1 MRTCAATIRQ
11 YWNKFLHLNTRSKYT
26 SVFVIA
32 IALVGVFLVPHIA
45 HAELD
50 MTSISNAIILAVT
63 RFFLWIASF
72 FIQLSLF
79 FLKFF
84 ILLAGYNGFINAPV
98 VKFGWNI
105 IRDVANMFF
114 IVILLV
120 IAFGTILGLEQYE
133 WKKSLPKLV
142 FAAIFVNFSNVIC
155 QLIIDV
161 SQVFTITFL
170 NAVAGTAGGNFINM
184 MNFREVLAFS
194 TSKPE
199 ANADIAGDLL
209 IGALFALFMCMVAA
223 AAIGSYLIVML
234 FRMVTLWCLII
245 LSPLAF
251 LFSVLPSTQSYAD
264 EFWKEFVNHVIA
276 APMMVFFLWLS
287 FATFGSGNIT
297 DSLQGPE
304 NNSLS
309 DYEIDD
315 DATSVGGQAGVS
327 INRAASWMNL
337 ANFAVAI
344 GFLMM
349 GMERVQKLGVKGGD
363 WVDKAKGF
371 ATNAFTI
378 ASGIKLAQMGYDKA
392 GGVTGLV
399 TKPVSALASVTG
411 LKHGAKM
418 GAEKV
423 KRGWYGTRLGSIGL
437 RREGSLAASQHATH
451 ALKERMESE
460 GHRKSSAHHE
470 AARQNVLLANEKR
483 RLQGDSGHAEAE
495 VRLHVF
501 EEENAAFK
509 AETNNLKAAWK
520 ADPANAGK
528 NLDEKTEAELQKQA
542 LANLGDKAAT
552 LQALNAEAQSKAWG
566 GKAAKDIDRNAFAE
580 FDDIQRSLANKIQK
594 AKRLAAMVDQKEDME
609 DFGGESYERRTKLY
623 KEEYKNM
630 QSHLDGSGNV
640 KVGEKDAYEAAQRKA
655 QTLLTIFAENGEL
668 SGTMNSVLSHPDK
681 NVQLNSTENI
691 PAALLAMQTGRNITD
706 LMTSIPDP
714 ADPSKMISFTDKDA
728 IDEAQMK
735 LREMQGAKAD
745 AKQGILAVALNT
757 GALKKGEYQYY
768 NQMIE
773 GYDAEGRMARGVYAT
788 STEAGE
794 KASRGNFA
802 SGDTGMDGE
811 TVQRVNEN
819 YFRNG
824 TTNIGEVKDGR
835 SQIGVNSDGKAV
847 ATLSPEAEK
856 LLMGISTKTASEI
869 SKLAPNITNL
879 LSTGSYSKSGYDEA
893 TNRITASAGSEEML
907 KTFKRLLTTMKDR
920 VDTAS
925 PGVETDRNKE
935 ALVALMQK
943 ITGKAMRYDQAIKIE
958 VGDARGHKAIDDATF

>member
-11 YWNKFLHLNTRSKYT
+11 YWNKFLNLNSRSKYT

-32 IALVGVFLVPHIA
+32 IALVGIFLVPHIA

-50 MTSISNAIILAVT
+50 MTSISNAIILALT

-72 FIQLSLF
+72 LIQLSLF

-84 ILLAGYNGFINAPV
+84 ILLAGYNGFINASV

-184 MNFREVLAFS
+184 MNFREVLAFA
-194 TSKPE
+194 TTKPDG
-199 ANADIAGDLL
+199 NADIAGDLL
-209 IGALFALFMCMVAA
+209 IGALFALFMCFVAA

-251 LFSVLPSTQSYAD
+251 LFSVLPSTQSYAE

-287 FATFGSGNIT
+287 FATFGAGNIT
-297 DSLQGPE
+297 ESLQGPE

-309 DYEIDD
+309 DYKIDD
-315 DATSVGGQAGVS
+315 DSSNVGEQTGVS
-327 INRAASWMNL
+327 INKAASWMNL

-344 GFLMM
+344 GFLMI

-363 WVDKAKGF
+363 WISKAEGF
-371 ATNAFTI
+371 AKNSFQI
-378 ASGIKLAQMGYDKA
+378 ASGISLARMGYDKA
-392 GGVTGLV
+392 GGITGLV
-399 TKPVSALASVTG
+399 TKPVTGLANVTG
-411 LKHGAKM
+411 LTHGAKM
-418 GAEKV
+418 GAEKI
-423 KRGWYGTRLGSIGL
+423 KRGWYGTRLGSLNL

-495 VRLHVF
+495 VRLHIF

-528 NLDEKTEAELQKQA
+528 NLDEKTEAKLQKQA

-552 LQALNAEAQSKAWG
+552 LQALNAEAQSKALG

-580 FDDIQRSLANKIQK
+580 FDDIQRSLADKIQK
-594 AKRLAAMVDQKEDME
+594 AKRLAAMVDAKEDME

-623 KEEYKNM
+623 KEEFAKM
-630 QSHLDGSGNV
+630 AATRGVAG
-640 KVGEKDAYEAAQRKA
+640 KEKEYEAAQRKA

-668 SGTMNSVLSHPDK
+668 SGMMNEVLKHSDAR
-681 NVQLNSTENI
+681 VSLTSSEAI
-691 PAALLAMQTGRNITD
+691 PAALLAMQTGRDINGLLRYNAT
-706 LMTSIPDP
+706 TEKAESN
-714 ADPSKMISFTDKDA
+714 KTA
-728 IDEAQMK
+728 IDAEQK
-735 LREMQGAKAD
+735 RLRDIQGTKAD
-745 AKQGILAVALNT
+745 TKQGILGVALNN
-757 GALKKGEYQYY
+757 GAMKKGEYQYY
-768 NQMIE
+768 NQLIE
-773 GYDAEGRMARGVYAT
+773 GYDDEGRMVRGVYAAT
-788 STEAGE
+788 AEAGNTPT
-794 KASRGNFA
+794 SSNFA
-802 SGDTGMDGE
+802 SGMGDSG
-811 TVQRVNEN
+811 EN
-819 YFRNG
+819 YQRGIENFLRNSISSI
-824 TTNIGEVKDGR
+824 NEVKDGR
-835 SQIGVNSDGKAV
+835 SQIGINSEGYAV
-847 ATLSPEAEK
+847 ATLTPEAEK
-856 LLMGISTKTASEI
+856 LLMSISTKSAADI
-869 SKLAPNITNL
+869 SRLPQNLTNL
-879 LSTGSYSKSGYDEA
+879 LSTGKYSQSAYDSVNKS
-893 TNRITASAGSEEML
+893 ITAKAGSEKMLGTLKNILKEM
-907 KTFKRLLTTMKDR
+907 KNR
-920 VDTAS
+920 VDEQGIPDTEKS
-925 PGVETDRNKE
+925 RRQE
-935 ALVALMQK
+935 AMVALMQK
-943 ITGKAMRYDQAIKIE
+943 ITGQTMSYTDAIQIK
-958 VGDARGHKAIDDATF
+958 VGDASGHTTIDLLQ